1 MSRFSAIRRFTLL
14 VITATM
20 SVMASHAH
28 QSNRTHQPK
37 KALIGK
43 ALIAPI
49 MASLYALPPTQPV
62 FPNPDPSPWDYSTG
76 PWNFNPRLWVF
87 RCAPYVSAA
96 IRLQAMGK
104 EEASQSLLRLA
115 AWEDNQPEQNGNG
128 YRAIVLCR
136 MLFVPKDNKSFRRA
150 SIGPS
155 DFLGGTTYSDWP
167 LEPITLIDQVPFLII
182 KATGSA
188 DFAETSVGY
197 VHYCMENC
205 DWTSTH
211 YQPLSQ
217 PQEQQALQ
225 QLLALPLW
233 KDRLSPEEKQFFAQ
247 QIESG

>member
-1 MSRFSAIRRFTLL
+1 MSRFSAISRCTLL
-14 VITATM
+14 VITVAM
-20 SVMASHAH
+20 SIMASHAH
-28 QSNRTHQPK
+28 QPNRTHQPK
-37 KALIGK
+37 KVPTK
-43 ALIAPI
+43 KTVIAPI

-62 FPNPDPSPWDYSTG
+62 FNKPNPNPGPWD
-76 PWNFNPRLWVF
+76 FNTWSWVF

-96 IRLQAMGK
+96 IHLQAMGK

-115 AWEDNQPEQNGNG
+115 AWEDNQPEQDDNG

-167 LEPITLIDQVPFLII
+167 LEPITLIDQVPFLIT
-182 KATGSA
+182 KATGNA

-205 DWTSTH
+205 DWTSTR

-217 PQEQQALQ
+217 QQEQQALQ